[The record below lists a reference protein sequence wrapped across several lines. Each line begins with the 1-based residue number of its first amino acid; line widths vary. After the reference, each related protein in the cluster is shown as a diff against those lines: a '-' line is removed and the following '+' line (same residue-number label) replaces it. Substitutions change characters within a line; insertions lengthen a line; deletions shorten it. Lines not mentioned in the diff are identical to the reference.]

1 MGQGTLYTSN
11 EPGYPAIGL
20 VPYDGR
26 AECWLDPAELYQV
39 DERLVR
45 LLFVPDGE
53 GQVTSLDDRPQIPV
67 GEGQL
72 YWPIEDS
79 AGGVAYGCVALEA
92 ADGTKVQFSDTEDCY
107 GWLIAEILETRENG
121 HIGDVAEMPEVGERV
136 MLAQGILWTG
146 LTEDGTPT
154 IGLVPPGRPSEDGLD
169 PEALYY
175 RVAGQTVR
183 LIFTPTDEAGE

>member
-1 MGQGTLYTSN
+1 M
-11 EPGYPAIGL
+11 
-20 VPYDGR
+20 
-26 AECWLDPAELYQV
+26 
-39 DERLVR
+39 
-45 LLFVPDGE
+45 
-53 GQVTSLDDRPQIPV
+53 TSLDDRPQIPV

-92 ADGTKVQFSDTEDCY
+92 ADGTKVQFSDIPENCY

-121 HIGDVAEMPEVGERV
+121 HIGDVAEMPEVGERYT
-136 MLAQGILWTG
+136 LAQGILWTG

-154 IGLVPPGRPSEDGLD
+154 IGLVPPGRPSADGLD